1 MKATIHGT
9 NKVFVGRTLKEIKRK
24 MNLMLAV
31 DGPRGLTATVE
42 TGAVVHTELYEGQD
56 YIWSADGMKIL

>member
-9 NKVFVGRTLKEIKRK
+9 NEVLEGRTLKEIKRK
-24 MNLMLAV
+24 MDRMLEV

-42 TGAVVHTELYEGQD
+42 TGAVIHTELYVGQD
-56 YIWSADGMKIL
+56 YIRSADGKKIL